1 MRENFYLEILTA
13 DRQFYIGQAE
23 ALILT
28 IQDGLYEVLP
38 GHENTAIALEPGVL
52 KYKVN
57 GEWHSAAESGG
68 FAEIT
73 GDYVIVLVVTAERPD
88 EIDFRRAEEARER
101 AKERLRGKQSVMEYY
116 NSKAALARAMARLKT
131 RDRH

>member
-23 ALILT
+23 ALVLT

-52 KYKVN
+52 KYKAG
-57 GEWHSAAESGG
+57 GEWHTAAESGG

-73 GDYVIVLVVTAERPD
+73 GDYVIVLVVTAERPE
-88 EIDFRRAEEARER
+88 EIDFRRAQEAKER
-101 AKERLRGKQSVMEYY
+101 AAERLRGKQSVMEYY
-116 NSKAALARAMARLKT
+116 NSQAALARAMARLKT
-131 RDRH
+131 RDRV